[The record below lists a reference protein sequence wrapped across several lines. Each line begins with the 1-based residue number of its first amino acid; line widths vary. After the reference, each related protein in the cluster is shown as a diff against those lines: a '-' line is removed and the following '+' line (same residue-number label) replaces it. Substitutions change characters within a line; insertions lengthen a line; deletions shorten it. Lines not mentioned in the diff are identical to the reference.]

1 MAHIDFKEEE
11 QDFKKVIEE
20 HKGKPTFVDF
30 YAEWCGPCKIIKP
43 MVEKACKDNGF
54 NFIAVNVDDNENL
67 QEEYN
72 VQGVPYIV
80 LFLKGKKVFDFS
92 GANTKKLEE
101 AVEMAKKDK

>member
-1 MAHIDFKEEE
+1 MIRTDSALYRNEEC
-11 QDFKKVIEE
+11 
-20 HKGKPTFVDF
+20 H
-30 YAEWCGPCKIIKP
+30 Y
-43 MVEKACKDNGF
+43 
-54 NFIAVNVDDNENL
+54 NENL

-101 AVEMAKKDK
+101 AVEMAKKDN